1 MQYWYLSETSAITRT
16 LSLNLLCPWITPL
29 HCYTIHFRLS
39 GSLLLGLKSFFEPE
53 GEPLLRFIN
62 EALTSEAL
70 L

>member
-16 LSLNLLCPWITPL
+16 LSLNLLW

-62 EALTSEAL
+62 EVLTSEAL
-70 L
+70 SFESTT